1 METFDPNILQLSN
14 AQASVVKIRVNPV
27 RSHIPY
33 LSHWVNLCPRTRVS
47 AAKIFLANGYFPR
60 IIICMSEIR
69 IISSSYK
76 AVFSLGTLLLRRLP
90 PRLTTRDVAAG
101 KAQ

>member
-1 METFDPNILQLSN
+1 MGRYSWLHSS
-14 AQASVVKIRVNPV
+14 AQSVQ
-27 RSHIPY
+27 
-33 LSHWVNLCPRTRVS
+33 S

-60 IIICMSEIR
+60 IIICMSEIG
-69 IISSSYK
+69 ITSSSYK
-76 AVFSLGTLLLRRLP
+76 ALFSLGTLLLRRLP